1 MKISTTKKFFRGKFF
16 WESSIYLK
24 VVGNGNETLI
34 KKNKKIANAFPCS
47 IIDLTEIFFE
57 LLK

>member
-24 VVGNGNETLI
+24 VVGHGNENLI
-34 KKNKKIANAFPCS
+34 KKNKNIANVFACS
-47 IIDLTEIFFE
+47 IIDLTDKIIVE
-57 LLK
+57 K